1 VILAAILELLLITIL
16 ANASFPQDNK
26 PLGDVAR
33 DARAAKSS
41 APKSAHVIT
50 NEDVPDRKGGE
61 QVGQL
66 SPKKQAF
73 CDFMR
78 RRKDTAAEQSCAL
91 MSVDMG
97 PEYEETTARYVELA
111 SGFCGVGGGMPS
123 SPPQDPVLA
132 ARYREANAALGKFM
146 DLWKA
151 EREKASD
158 AEAPILK
165 LREEE
170 NRELERDVPDLRNP
184 EAVKANPQEL
194 QRFAD
199 IEKKYDRQILAST
212 QTQQQ
217 QNVRMQR
224 FLADQV
230 RMEHVCDSH

>member
-1 VILAAILELLLITIL
+1 
-16 ANASFPQDNK
+16 
-26 PLGDVAR
+26 
-33 DARAAKSS
+33 
-41 APKSAHVIT
+41 
-50 NEDVPDRKGGE
+50 
-61 QVGQL
+61 
-66 SPKKQAF
+66 
-73 CDFMR
+73 
-78 RRKDTAAEQSCAL
+78 
-91 MSVDMG
+91 
-97 PEYEETTARYVELA
+97 
-111 SGFCGVGGGMPS
+111 
-123 SPPQDPVLA
+123 
-132 ARYREANAALGKFM
+132 M

-151 EREKASD
+151 EREKASG

-217 QNVRMQR
+217 QKVRMLR